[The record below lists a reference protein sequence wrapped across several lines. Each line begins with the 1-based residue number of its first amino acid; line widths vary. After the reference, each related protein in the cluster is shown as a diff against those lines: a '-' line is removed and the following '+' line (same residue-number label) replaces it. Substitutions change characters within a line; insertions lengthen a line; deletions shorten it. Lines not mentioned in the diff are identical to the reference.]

1 MPEPAACPTCGHVAA
16 TALSDAD
23 TDAYQRRVSLERS
36 NPSKCAS
43 VMLVFIGAVQS
54 VLTSGVVFG
63 WAPLQMMLQ
72 EEGIYGEV
80 CVDGPPCQVSFRV
93 SFLPLLAPLTLAHPR
108 CISHRSRKNHRIKRC
123 GCS

>member
-80 CVDGPPCQVSFRV
+80 CVDGPPCQVSFPPQVVRLV
-93 SFLPLLAPLTLAHPR
+93 SSTSRGCAHTSAPTV
-108 CISHRSRKNHRIKRC
+108 
-123 GCS
+123 